1 MTPYTEQFLL
11 LPNAQAVFT
20 KDGKTVNLLSLT
32 EAARDAKAL
41 ANLGYRLVGAI
52 GTLPDGTVNA
62 AAEYGCGP
70 LIARAVRY
78 FVAEQSG
85 HRHLAETAELES
97 LWTLEDKRTQV

>member
-1 MTPYTEQFLL
+1 MSPSTEQFLL

-32 EAARDAKAL
+32 EAAKHAKGL
-41 ANLGYRLVGAI
+41 ADLGYRLVGAV

-85 HRHLAETAELES
+85 RRHLAEIVDLES
-97 LWTLEDKRTQV
+97 LWALQDPRS

>member
-1 MTPYTEQFLL
+1 MTDCVDQVLL
-11 LPNAQAVFT
+11 LQNSQAVFT
-20 KDGKTVNLLSLT
+20 RDGKTVNLLSLT

-41 ANLGYRLVGAI
+41 ADLGYRLVGAV

-85 HRHLAETAELES
+85 RKQLAEIVDLES
-97 LWTLEDKRTQV
+97 LWTLEDPRS